1 MIIKRDKEVLSFRE
15 TRREKKGILSGQ
27 YPHVV
32 EDKIYWQLADPSEIA
47 YAIKNENKYIK
58 PIDNITLTNSL
69 ASQNFRVFFDTNP
82 NTPDDEKYKA
92 VGGYHVGRG
101 HQGLIGC
108 NISDSLETIKVD
120 DHVWRGEFKE
130 LFKDDFYHPRHANGY
145 YIFKSADGI
154 NWETHSDKPILSC
167 FTECEGD
174 FKLGSDC
181 FPSIFYDHNINE
193 YVLYVRSNI
202 KLGVRHVLYTK
213 SKDLINWD
221 KPKLINKDPEF
232 DMEHENLYYMGA
244 FPLPN
249 SNKYIAF
256 TPHFRNDILSDDGSI
271 RKYYDTKTLVM
282 ISDNGSDWKVIDKIL
297 DKEYNEH
304 MRQPHVV
311 SFREENGKYIL
322 YVHEGYWTN
331 HGKLVSYI
339 IEDNIL

>member
-1 MIIKRDKEVLSFRE
+1 
-15 TRREKKGILSGQ
+15 
-27 YPHVV
+27 
-32 EDKIYWQLADPSEIA
+32 
-47 YAIKNENKYIK
+47 
-58 PIDNITLTNSL
+58 
-69 ASQNFRVFFDTNP
+69 
-82 NTPDDEKYKA
+82 
-92 VGGYHVGRG
+92 
-101 HQGLIGC
+101 
-108 NISDSLETIKVD
+108 
-120 DHVWRGEFKE
+120 
-130 LFKDDFYHPRHANGY
+130 
-145 YIFKSADGI
+145 
-154 NWETHSDKPILSC
+154 
-167 FTECEGD
+167 
-174 FKLGSDC
+174 
-181 FPSIFYDHNINE
+181 
-193 YVLYVRSNI
+193 